1 MERREMRQIVVA
13 CLVVVAALSVFGVA
27 DAQDLASVGEQE
39 SEMSR
44 ILKSSGSLL
53 LRESHYLPDV
63 ETRAANDIE
72 CRVLVVKNLLS
83 LGGNSVGVAVGLVL
97 TIEEKYSEQTAYI
110 DPDEVDGLIASIEF
124 IERDGA
130 AVLSAPIT
138 SNPAE
143 TGVSSEI
150 HFTTKD
156 GTVLAV
162 FLSSGQLVY
171 GIKVTRSADWA
182 LLSEAGRRTLLANLK
197 AAKEIVDSV

>member
-1 MERREMRQIVVA
+1 
-13 CLVVVAALSVFGVA
+13 
-27 DAQDLASVGEQE
+27 
-39 SEMSR
+39 MSR

-53 LRESHYLPDV
+53 LRESHQLTNV
-63 ETRAANDIE
+63 ETRIANDIE

-83 LGGNSVGVAVGLVL
+83 LEGGSDEIAVGLVL
-97 TIEEKYSEQTAYI
+97 TIEEKYSEQTGYI
-110 DPDEVDGLIASIEF
+110 DPDEINGLIASIEF
-124 IERDGA
+124 IEREGT

-138 SNPAE
+138 SHPGE

-182 LLSEAGRRTLLANLK
+182 LLSEAGHRALLANLR
-197 AAKEIVDSV
+197 AAKEIAESV